1 MDDLMGIFG
10 NPNNEPV
17 APTGGSDDLMNG
29 FGSLALG
36 GSNPQQEATAQKK
49 TNEDILGL
57 F

>member
-1 MDDLMGIFG
+1 MGIFG